1 MVKKSLFQP
10 GWDKSVSL
18 RLVPKISRIIK
29 LAFFLIWLSISISY
43 AAPSYAQAT
52 VLSIKMTDRPI
63 EDVLET
69 IEQQTDFHF
78 FYNSKLVNTSRK
90 VSVNVNN
97 KDVFAILDQMFGG
110 SNIRYKV
117 VDKDVILSVA
127 RTDDTAQNN
136 KKVRGKV
143 TDNKGEP
150 IVGANVVEK
159 GTTNGTITDMDGNFS
174 LDVSDN
180 AALAVSYIGYTPKD
194 QVVGNQSVINVRL
207 SEDMQ
212 ALDEIVVV
220 SYGTQKKRDLTGA
233 VSKVDASELSN
244 LPVGQLGQ
252 KLQGQVAG
260 VQINQVS
267 GMPGQGIAFR
277 IRGAASINGG
287 NEPLFVVDG
296 LPISTGLNS
305 INPDEI
311 ESFSVL
317 KDAAATSLYGSRAAN
332 GVVLITTKRGKQG
345 KTEVSLNASYGIQSL
360 NGLKEPDVMNAREFA
375 QFQKEYYED
384 KGKYEGYTGGVPKEY
399 QNPEQYGEGT
409 NWYRE
414 LTHSAPVQ
422 NYSLSITASKD
433 KFNSAVVLGYFRQD
447 GVLYNTN
454 FERFSLRANNDYQ
467 VNDRLKLG
475 LNIAPSIQLAGNQTI
490 DGQRNLLSAATLASP
505 LLSPYDENGNY
516 VLALNAPNL
525 FPQPNW
531 RRVLD
536 EKTDRRKAISI
547 LSNAFAE
554 LDIWNGIKYKFQA
567 GVDIG
572 AKNHR
577 DFTPSTSGGAFNVA
591 PPQKAT
597 ANFNTEFYYNW
608 TIENML
614 MYNKKI
620 KEHSIDALI
629 GYTAQKYTWE
639 ASELSGTDFPDD
651 DISWID
657 AAATK
662 NGTSTMQQWSM
673 ISFIARANYS
683 FKDRYL
689 LQATF
694 RRDGCSRFGTGNKY
708 ANFPSVSAGW
718 IISDEAFM
726 QPISH
731 VMNYM
736 KIRTSYGLTGN
747 YNIGN
752 YNYLAG
758 VAKANYIFGG
768 ALAPGKAL
776 NSLRND
782 ELTWE
787 ETKQFDLG
795 IDLGFLN
802 DRIYLMYDYYQK
814 RTDGMLWQTE
824 IPAASGF
831 WNIQSNMGN
840 FKTWGH
846 EITVTSRNLIGEFK
860 WTTNLNVSFNK
871 NKILKLGTENA
882 PIGGYDTYG
891 DFNRLEVGHP
901 IGALFGYA
909 FDGVYMTQEE
919 FDSQPKHTT
928 SEVGTV
934 RLKDVNGDK
943 IINADDKTIIGNPTP
958 DAIYGM
964 TNEFSYK
971 NFDLSILLQG
981 QIGGD
986 IMNANYENTE
996 NLDGV
1001 FNVRKYVAD
1010 RWRSIENPGNGL
1022 VPRTKSGTTEYF
1034 RNGHSGQVYDASYL
1048 AIKNI
1053 TLGYTVPLKPNQ
1065 YLSKLQIYLT
1075 AQQLAVFTKYPGLSP
1090 EVSQNGMEWRGLGV
1104 DRTAYP
1110 VPRTFSIGCNITF

>member
-1 MVKKSLFQP
+1 MVNNLFFQP
-10 GWDKSVSL
+10 DRDNSIRHG
-18 RLVPKISRIIK
+18 LVPKFSRMMKLTLFLVFLSFGISH
-29 LAFFLIWLSISISY
+29 ASS
-43 AAPSYAQAT
+43 SYAQTT
-52 VLSIKMTDRPI
+52 VLSIKMTDSSI
-63 EDVLET
+63 EDILEA
-69 IEQQTDFHF
+69 IEQRTDFHF
-78 FYNSKLVNTSRK
+78 FYNSKLVDTNRK
-90 VSVNVNN
+90 VTVDVSN
-97 KDVFAILDQMFGG
+97 KDVFTVLDQVFKG
-110 SNIRYKV
+110 SEVRYKV
-117 VDKDVILSVA
+117 VDKDVILTLAGVSEM
-127 RTDDTAQNN
+127 AQSG
-136 KKVRGKV
+136 KKVSGKV

-150 IVGANVVEK
+150 IAGANVVEK
-159 GTTNGTITDMDGNFS
+159 GTTNGTITDMDGKYS
-174 LDVSDN
+174 LDISGN
-180 AALAVSYIGYTPKD
+180 AVLQISYIGYVAKELP
-194 QVVGNQSVINVRL
+194 VGNQSVVNAKL
-207 SEDMQ
+207 LDDMQ

-233 VSKVDASELSN
+233 VSKVDADDLTN

-267 GMPGQGIAFR
+267 GMPGHGIAFR

-332 GVVLITTKRGKQG
+332 GVILITTKRGKQG
-345 KTEVSLNASYGIQSL
+345 RTEVSLNASYGIQSIK
-360 NGLKEPDVMNAREFA
+360 GLKEPDVMNAREFA
-375 QFQKEYYED
+375 RFQKEYYED
-384 KGKYEGYTGGVPKEY
+384 KAKYEGYTGGVPKEY
-399 QNPEQYGEGT
+399 QHPEQYGEGT

-422 NYSLSITASKD
+422 NYSLNISASKD
-433 KFNSAVVLGYFRQD
+433 KFNSAIVLGYFRQD

-475 LNIAPSIQLAGNQTI
+475 LNIAPAIQLAQNQTI

-516 VLALNAPNL
+516 VLQLNAPNM

-536 EKTDRRKAISI
+536 EKIDRRKTISV
-547 LSNAFAE
+547 LSNVFAE
-554 LDIWNGIKYKFQA
+554 LDIWNGIKFKFQA

-572 AKNHR
+572 SKNYR
-577 DFTPSTSGGAFNVA
+577 DFTPSTAGGAFNIA

-597 ANFNTEFYYNW
+597 ANFNTDFYYNW
-608 TIENML
+608 TVENML
-614 MYNKKI
+614 MYTKTF
-620 KEHSIDALI
+620 KEHNIDALV

-639 ASELSGTDFPDD
+639 GSNLSGTDFPDD

-657 AAATK
+657 AAATR
-662 NGTSTMQQWSM
+662 NGTSSMQQWSM

-683 FKDRYL
+683 YKDRYL
-689 LQATF
+689 LQATY

-708 ANFPSVSAGW
+708 ASFPSVSAGW
-718 IISDEAFM
+718 IVSDEAFM
-726 QPISH
+726 QLLSH

-736 KIRTSYGLTGN
+736 KIRASYGLTGN

-752 YNYLAG
+752 YNYLAS
-758 VAKANYIFGG
+758 VSKANYVIGG

-776 NSLRND
+776 QSLRND
-782 ELTWE
+782 KLTWE
-787 ETKQFDLG
+787 ETKQFDFG
-795 IDLGFLN
+795 VDLGFLN

-814 RTDGMLWQTE
+814 RTDGMLYQTD

-831 WNIQSNMGN
+831 WNIQSNMGD

-846 EITVTSRNLIGEFK
+846 EITVTSRNFVGDFK
-860 WTTNLNVSFNK
+860 WTTNLNVSFNR

-891 DFNRLEVGHP
+891 DFNRLEVGYP
-901 IGALFGYA
+901 IGALFGYV

-919 FDSQPKHTT
+919 FDTQPKHAT

-934 RLKDVNGDK
+934 RLKDVNDDK
-943 IINADDKTIIGNPTP
+943 VIDADDKTIIGNPTP

-1010 RWRSIENPGNGL
+1010 RWRSLENPGNGL

-1053 TLGYTVPLKPNQ
+1053 TLGYTVPFKPNA
-1065 YLSKLQIYLT
+1065 YLSKLRVYLT
-1075 AQQLAVFTKYPGLSP
+1075 AQQVAVFTKYPGLSP
-1090 EVSQNGMEWRGLGV
+1090 EVSQNGMDWRGLGV